1 MKTYSNTLF
10 FAENSEKERIDHF
23 DIRSVFQIKVFIWID
38 NPIPAPT
45 WSWAFLGGWS
55 LCQVLQ
61 TTFETKRLVF
71 DQHKFIKK
79 FTTTQLTEKTL
90 RFNLDYKA
98 TTRVESLP
106 SSMRRSELVP
116 NIFLIY
122 TKILFRNLTYGD
134 VCASVQEQSSDG
146 SGPTHIVASITYGMN
161 AIMIFE
167 KVLLKVGC
175 LKSRFLGCI
184 RIRVPRASWGEV
196 VHCSEQHS
204 WLQHQ
209 RRGRDQHGWEQQGVL
224 WEHYVQGRS
233 HAGVT

>member
-116 NIFLIY
+116 QNFSHLY
-122 TKILFRNLTYGD
+122 QN
-134 VCASVQEQSSDG
+134 SVQEPDLWRRVCKRAGAVLGWVWTNSHCCLHYLWHECHHDLWKGAAQSWMFKIKILRLYPNPSPKSKLGG
-146 SGPTHIVASITYGMN
+146 SCPLQWTAFLAS
-161 AIMIFE
+161 ASAE
-167 KVLLKVGC
+167 
-175 LKSRFLGCI
+175 
-184 RIRVPRASWGEV
+184 RA
-196 VHCSEQHS
+196 
-204 WLQHQ
+204 
-209 RRGRDQHGWEQQGVL
+209 
-224 WEHYVQGRS
+224 RS
-233 HAGVT
+233 TWMRATGSSMRALRAR